1 MTAPLVTRGDAPLP
15 ADGKGSVVTVGTFDG
30 VHLGH
35 RNVIARLVARARETG
50 LRSVLVTFE
59 PHPLEVIEP
68 ARAPLRLTTEEE
80 KLAALAE
87 LPLDHV
93 AVLPFTPEL
102 RALSARAYVEEVLRA
117 RYRMRELLIG
127 HDHGFGRGREGNVET
142 LRALGAELG
151 FGVEQVEMVSAPN
164 GGVLSSSAVRTA
176 VAAGDLESAALLLG
190 RPYRMLGR
198 VVRGEQRGRAL
209 GFRTINLETPPSRKL
224 LPPEGVYAVRVR
236 TPDGTHGGM
245 MNLGPR
251 PTFGDDRRTFEAHLF
266 DVEGDWYGAPVE
278 LQYVRR
284 LRDTRRFENA
294 EALVAQL
301 RRDEQAAR
309 DALAEP
315 PRTIT
320 AESA

>member
-1 MTAPLVTRGDAPLP
+1 MSAPAVSRDDEPLP
-15 ADGKGSVVTVGTFDG
+15 ADARGSVVTVGTFDG

-59 PHPLEVIEP
+59 PHPLEEIEP
-68 ARAPLRLTTEEE
+68 ARAPLRLTTEDE

-93 AVLPFTPEL
+93 AVLPFTAEL
-102 RALSARAYVEEVLRA
+102 RALSARDYVDRILRG

-142 LRALGAELG
+142 LRALGAEEG
-151 FGVEQVEMVSAPN
+151 FRVEQVEVVTAPN
-164 GGVLSSSAVRTA
+164 GAVLSSSAVRAA
-176 VAAGDLESAALLLG
+176 VAAGDLATATMLLG
-190 RPYRMLGR
+190 RPYRMHGR
-198 VVRGEQRGRAL
+198 VIRGEQRGRSL
-209 GFRTINLETPPSRKL
+209 GFRTINLETPPAKKL
-224 LPPEGVYAVRVR
+224 LPPEGVYAVRAR

-251 PTFGDDRRTFEAHLF
+251 PTFGDERRTLEAHLF
-266 DVEGDWYGAPVE
+266 DVDGDWYGAPVE
-278 LQYVRR
+278 LEYVRR
-284 LRDTRRFENA
+284 LRDTRRFESA

-301 RRDEQAAR
+301 RRDEQDAR
-309 DALAEP
+309 TALAEP
-315 PRTIT
+315 LRTIV
-320 AESA
+320 AKNA

>member
-1 MTAPLVTRGDAPLP
+1 MSAPAITRGDEPLP
-15 ADGKGSVVTVGTFDG
+15 PDARGSVVTVGTFDG

-68 ARAPLRLTTEEE
+68 TRAPLRLTTEEE

-102 RALSARAYVEEVLRA
+102 RALSAREYVDRVLRD

-142 LRALGAELG
+142 LRALGAEEG
-151 FGVEQVEMVSAPN
+151 FRVEQVEVVTAPN
-164 GGVLSSSAVRTA
+164 GAVLSSSAVRAA
-176 VAAGDLESAALLLG
+176 VVAGDLPTATMLLG

-198 VVRGEQRGRAL
+198 VVRGEQRGRSL
-209 GFRTINLETPPSRKL
+209 GFRTINLETPPSKKL
-224 LPPEGVYAVRVR
+224 LPPEGVYAVRAR
-236 TPDGTHGGM
+236 TPDGTNGGM

-251 PTFGDDRRTFEAHLF
+251 PTFGDERRTFEAHLF

-278 LQYVRR
+278 LEYVRR
-284 LRDTRRFENA
+284 LRDTRRFESA

-301 RRDEQAAR
+301 RRDEQDAR
-309 DALAEP
+309 AVLAEP
-315 PRTIT
+315 LWTIA